1 MPERFAL
8 IHNPRSRRNLKADR
22 QYLETARTML
32 GPLFHAPE
40 TAVALRATIEEL
52 ARQNVECLVVDGG
65 DGTVGKVLSVLYA
78 SSYPNHKL
86 PMIALLPSGNTNL
99 IAADVGFGKR
109 GGEALEHLQ
118 SLARAHRLGENIKQR
133 QPLVVSWPGQKRAP
147 ELGFFGGA
155 GAFTKGIEIAHRPDI
170 LNTYAHDAA
179 VLATLMVTA
188 RQLFSPKLRQQWLN
202 GTPAGL
208 GLDGQPADVRN
219 RFLFLCTGLHKLS
232 HKIWP
237 FWRPSW
243 EVDKGISYLDI
254 DAHPE
259 RLLRAVWNLMRGKA
273 PSWIQQSAS
282 YRSGTA
288 ARIRLRSEQS
298 FVLDGEVLETGP
310 EQCLDITAG
319 PVVSFLQA

>member
-1 MPERFAL
+1 MPDRFAL

-22 QYLETARTML
+22 QYLQTARTLL

-40 TAVALRATIEEL
+40 TAVALHETIEEL
-52 ARQNVECLVVDGG
+52 ARQKVECLVVDGG
-65 DGTVGKVLSVLYA
+65 DGTVGKVLTVLYA

-109 GGEALEHLQ
+109 GSEALEHLH
-118 SLARAHRLGENIKQR
+118 SLAQEGRLAENIKQR
-133 QPLVVSWPGQKRAP
+133 NPLVVSWPGQKRTP

-155 GAFTKGIEIAHRPDI
+155 GAFTRGIEIAHQPDI

-179 VLATLMVTA
+179 VLATLMITA
-188 RQLFSPKLRQQWLN
+188 KQLLSPKLRNQWLE

-208 GLDGQPADVRN
+208 GLDGQPADIRN
-219 RFLFLCTGLHKLS
+219 RFLFLCTGLHQLS
-232 HKIWP
+232 HKVWP
-237 FWRPSW
+237 FWQPAGD
-243 EVDKGISYLDI
+243 VDKGMHYLDVE
-254 DAHPE
+254 AHPE
-259 RLLRAVWNLMRGKA
+259 RLLGAIWNLLRGKA
-273 PSWIQQSAS
+273 PAWLQQSRS
-282 YRSGTA
+282 YASGTA